1 MNPVVT
7 ERIVTHVRFVAAALA
22 AAFILW
28 SVAPIAPAAAQ
39 DRQQN
44 RIFEELG
51 RLRGD
56 IAALQRQVSQRGSQ
70 PGAGAAVGTERATRF
85 EVRLSQL
92 EDEMRSLTGELE
104 NVAHEFRQLNARI
117 DKLVADVDARLT
129 PIERS
134 QGGAPPVGAA
144 PAPGVAALVAPTE
157 PAPAGTA
164 PENNSGTPSDLLFP
178 APADEAEPPA
188 PVAVAPPPATPEA
201 PPAVPEAAPETTLAA
216 IPPGNPEQQYNF
228 AFDLLRKRDW
238 SGAEGALRAFI
249 EAHPDNELTGNAYY
263 WLAETFYVRSD
274 LEQAAVYFARG
285 YQDFPDSLKASA
297 NLLKLGMSLARL
309 GRTDD
314 ACLTFQELGERFPDS
329 SPADRQRAAAESRRA
344 GCG

>member
-1 MNPVVT
+1 M
-7 ERIVTHVRFVAAALA
+7 THVRIVAAALTA
-22 AAFILW
+22 ALSFW
-28 SVAPIAPAAAQ
+28 SAALIAPAAAQ
-39 DRQQN
+39 DLQQI

-56 IAALQRQVSQRGSQ
+56 IAALQRQVAQRGSQ
-70 PGAGAAVGTERATRF
+70 FGVAAAVRAESTESTERAARF
-85 EVRLSQL
+85 EVRLGQI
-92 EDEMRSLTGELE
+92 EDEMRSLTGKLE

-134 QGGAPPVGAA
+134 QAGVPPMAAAPPMAAPAEPTPAAATQVAA
-144 PAPGVAALVAPTE
+144 PAPDE
-157 PAPAGTA
+157 TA
-164 PENNSGTPSDLLFP
+164 PEGDSQTLSDLLFP
-178 APADEAEPPA
+178 APAVEAKLPA
-188 PVAVAPPPATPEA
+188 SVAVAPPPATPEA
-201 PPAVPEAAPETTLAA
+201 TPAAL
-216 IPPGNPEQQYNF
+216 PPGNPEQQYNF

-249 EAHPDNELTGNAYY
+249 KSHPDNELTGNAYY

-314 ACLTFQELGERFPDS
+314 ACLTFQELGERFPNS